1 MKALVKFAKGPGN
14 VEIRDVDDPPCGVDQ
29 VKLEVSWCGICG
41 TDLHVYH
48 DTFRNFPPVILGH
61 EMSATVV
68 ESGSK
73 VQGLAL
79 GDRFCILGASAV
91 TCGGCVYCR
100 RGEFMF
106 CPERRGMGHGV
117 NGAFARYVVVRPD

>member
-41 TDLHVYH
+41 TDLNVYH

-61 EMSATVV
+61 EISATVV

>member
-1 MKALVKFAKGPGN
+1 
-14 VEIRDVDDPPCGVDQ
+14 
-29 VKLEVSWCGICG
+29 
-41 TDLHVYH
+41 
-48 DTFRNFPPVILGH
+48 
-61 EMSATVV
+61 MSATVV
-68 ESGSK
+68 ESK

-106 CPERRGMGHGV
+106 CPERRGMGQGV
-117 NGAFARYVVVRPD
+117 NGAFRSIGRDAAWPAFPARMLKILEQGKIRLGDLITHKLPLDEWKEGFAACEDKSALKVLLHP